1 MAKVCMVDHNH
12 FWLSETASF
21 RLLFL
26 WPRSLST
33 LIPGHE
39 STGLKQISLIGHS
52 LGGKVAMVLALE
64 FPERVKD
71 LVVLDMPPGKTAGK
85 MRNVYSAIQAMYNVD
100 FHGLGDQR
108 DVERVLEM
116 NGIED
121 RRLRMFLLTNLTGA
135 KDDTD
140 DKKLSWKVNIQSIRD
155 SVDQLQ
161 SFPEFE
167 TGTTYDKPA
176 LFAFGS
182 KSPLSTAKK

>member
-1 MAKVCMVDHNH
+1 
-12 FWLSETASF
+12 
-21 RLLFL
+21 
-26 WPRSLST
+26 
-33 LIPGHE
+33 
-39 STGLKQISLIGHS
+39 
-52 LGGKVAMVLALE
+52 
-64 FPERVKD
+64 
-71 LVVLDMPPGKTAGK
+71 
-85 MRNVYSAIQAMYNVD
+85 
-100 FHGLGDQR
+100 
-108 DVERVLEM
+108 M

-182 KSPLSTAKK
+182 KSPLSTAKNEEGIRSLFPEATVIEVAEAGHWLQDDEPKRTCAVVSSFLSDQGQRQEVS